1 MNLSDLR
8 KITISLVE
16 MKALWD
22 VILHLT
28 CKYSTALSVIATKGE
43 KSNHPLESLGAQA
56 AAMDELIK

>member
-1 MNLSDLR
+1 
-8 KITISLVE
+8 